1 MLKKDIVSAIKQRK
15 FQRLITEEP
24 TQQQTYHSTRHNSQP
39 SNVESEYVAS
49 RSIIADPKFLTEIEY
64 SVDNPGPAIPKPS
77 VRASLKNQE
86 KGLTQNW
93 YENVNK
99 QETRNSVI
107 TEAWSPNKKSPR
119 RAGKGDLT
127 LDISPL
133 IGATSEPNSPMSL
146 PLNDDNK
153 SVGRVKELEDNR
165 KDEVIDETRGKI
177 STMETDGEERMVTEI
192 RSNNPIVTNNS
203 RTSHIKDTI
212 DKKFH
217 VNMKLKKL
225 KSGPGKGPHAFTRV
239 LGELSIMKKAMKTD
253 QPKSKDNSN
262 PKNSLRQQQLQQDHM
277 ASVSSMVRK
286 LTETKPADLQ
296 PIMKI
301 SSKLQR
307 KVNDIFLPRGSFLS
321 KIPMDSSFVQH
332 KQSTSNHHWSEDDD
346 ELGGKNKLNESCK
359 LLELTEVPKSVLR
372 AQHLQYDLNT
382 AGIKAF
388 KTIDD
393 LPKDTLQA
401 AENSK
406 YYLSRV
412 FPGFR
417 PKSIIRRPPDYN
429 AIFVEKL
436 QKEASMRIRKAVRER
451 REASMGN
458 HSYLQTEPDGEDLH
472 NRSTG
477 PGDSTFSKGN
487 RRGRNYDS
495 KSTKNWSYSAS
506 RPVMTEM

>member
-24 TQQQTYHSTRHNSQP
+24 PQQQQYHSTRHNSQP

-49 RSIIADPKFLTEIEY
+49 RSIIVDPKFLTEIEY
-64 SVDNPGPAIPKPS
+64 SVDNPGPVIPKPS
-77 VRASLKNQE
+77 VRASLKDKD
-86 KGLTQNW
+86 KGLTQNF
-93 YENVNK
+93 YEAVNK
-99 QETRNSVI
+99 QETRNSVV

-119 RAGKGDLT
+119 RGLKGELT

-133 IGATSEPNSPMSL
+133 IGATSEPNSPISL

-153 SVGRVKELEDNR
+153 SIGRIKELEDNK
-165 KDEVIDETRGKI
+165 KDEIIDETRAKI

-192 RSNNPIVTNNS
+192 RSTNPIVTNNS
-203 RTSHIKDTI
+203 RTSYIKDTI

-225 KSGPGKGPHAFTRV
+225 KSGPGTGPYAFTRV
-239 LGELSIMKKAMKTD
+239 LGDLSIMKKAMKSD
-253 QPKSKDNSN
+253 EKKNKDSSQ
-262 PKNSLRQQQLQQDHM
+262 KNSLRQQQAQQDHM

-301 SSKLQR
+301 SSKLQK
-307 KVNDIFLPRGSFLS
+307 KVNDIFIPRGSFLS
-321 KIPMDSSFVQH
+321 KIPMDSSFVQP
-332 KQSTSNHHWSEDDD
+332 KQSTLNHHWSEDEHE
-346 ELGGKNKLNESCK
+346 ELAGNKNKLNESCK
-359 LLELTEVPKSVLR
+359 ILELTEVPKSVLR
-372 AQHLQYDLNT
+372 AQHLQYDLNS
-382 AGIKAF
+382 AGIKGF

-436 QKEASMRIRKAVRER
+436 QKEASMRIRKAIRER

-458 HSYLQTEPDGEDLH
+458 HSYLQTEGEDVH
-472 NRSTG
+472 NNSTG
-477 PGDSTFSKGN
+477 AGDSTLSKRY
-487 RRGRNYDS
+487 RRGRNTDS
-495 KSTKNWSYSAS
+495 KSTKNWSYSVS